1 MHLILKSTH
10 QGCCD
15 ARETRFVGEIKQLVH
30 VLNLLWSLKYGSLD
44 LCNLSL
50 SLSWRPVWGHVS
62 RSLYLSGWVMGL
74 SAVMACQTLTLPAV
88 LFSPVHPLFYQASI
102 SRTTTDHSPKHMQ
115 YCCVF
120 TACMHYKERTSE
132 FLKSKDFYCYV
143 FIITITGTGSHS

>member
-10 QGCCD
+10 QGCCN

-44 LCNLSL
+44 LCNL

-88 LFSPVHPLFYQASI
+88 LFFSCPSSLLSSKHQQDYHWPLSKTHAVLL
-102 SRTTTDHSPKHMQ
+102 
-115 YCCVF
+115 CVY
-120 TACMHYKERTSE
+120 CMHALQRENEWVSKKQG
-132 FLKSKDFYCYV
+132 FLLLCVHYYNYW
-143 FIITITGTGSHS
+143 HR